1 MLECV
6 YMPIVN
12 ADVKGLEVVVAAQ
25 LSGDATL
32 KQELIDKVDIHEV
45 NRDKFKLGVGKP
57 GRLIA
62 KVFTFR
68 LIYGGSAYSYAHDPD
83 FMSVSTSQKFWQ
95 NVIDAYY
102 EKYSGIAEWHA
113 KRLMK
118 EVNETRRITIPSGRY
133 FPIVPDYTKREPWPL
148 TVIKNYPVQ
157 GFGADLVMLARLR
170 ASQLLQQREIPG
182 TLIGTIHDSIVADAE
197 TQHVVRVAEAL
208 RDAVADVPRL
218 CREIWN
224 YDFSL
229 PLTSEVSYGPS
240 KYEQKELT
248 F

>member
-1 MLECV
+1 
-6 YMPIVN
+6 MPIVN
-12 ADVKGLEVVVAAQ
+12 CDVKGLEVVVAAQ
-25 LSGDATL
+25 LSGDETL
-32 KQELIDKVDIHEV
+32 RREIIDKVDIHET
-45 NRDKFKLGVGKP
+45 NRDKFKLGTGKA
-57 GRLIA
+57 GRLVA
-62 KVFTFR
+62 KVFKFR

-83 FMSVSTSQKFWQ
+83 FMAVSTSQKFWQ

-102 EKYSGIAEWHA
+102 EKYSGIAEWQA

-133 FPIVPDYTKREPWPL
+133 FPIVPDYTKREPWPR

-170 ASQLLQQREIPG
+170 AAQLFRERGIEG
-182 TLIGTIHDSIVADAE
+182 TLIGTIHDSIVADAPNE
-197 TQHVVRVAEAL
+197 QVFAVGEAL
-208 RDAVADVPRL
+208 RDSVEDVPRL
-218 CREIWN
+218 CKEIWN

-229 PLTSEVSYGPS
+229 PLTSEVSVGPS

-248 F
+248 FND